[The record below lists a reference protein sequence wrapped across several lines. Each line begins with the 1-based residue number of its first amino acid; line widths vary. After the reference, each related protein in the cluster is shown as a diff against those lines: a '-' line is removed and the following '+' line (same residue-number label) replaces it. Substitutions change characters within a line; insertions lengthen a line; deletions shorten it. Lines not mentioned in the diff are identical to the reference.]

1 MEKTSQMKIL
11 LLYPEF
17 PDTFWSF
24 KHAVTFI
31 GKKAGNPP
39 LGLVTIAAML
49 PTQWEKRLVDMNVTK
64 LKQSDLDWADFV
76 FISAMDVQRAS
87 ARAVIALCKA
97 SQKTM
102 VAGGPLFTAEYESFP
117 DVKYFVL
124 NEGEITLP
132 LFLADLEKGTP
143 QRVYKTDEFP
153 DIRSTPV
160 PMWELVDMNKYDSMN
175 IQFSRGCPYNCEFCN
190 VTALL
195 GHRPRTKSKD
205 QILAE
210 LDKLYSLGWRRSMFF
225 VDDNF
230 IGNKKELKRD
240 ILPALIEWRKG
251 KEGYLFTTE
260 VSINLAD
267 DPELTDLMVKAG
279 FINIFVGIETPDED
293 SLTECHKTQNK
304 GRNLIESVKKLQR
317 AGLQVMAGFIVGFDS
332 DTPSIFQRQ
341 IDFIQKSGIV
351 TAMVGLLQAPHGTQL
366 YDRMVKD
373 GRLLNEMSGD
383 NADGTTNIIP
393 KMDAEVLKSG
403 YLGII
408 EQIYSPKLFYKRIKT
423 FLEEYR
429 PASMNVSIQLNEVM
443 ALFRSIWK
451 LGIIG
456 RERWQYWNLFFWA
469 IFHCPQKFPMAITLS
484 IYGYHFRTVSEL
496 HIFEHRGAAVPV
508 GAAKGQMASA
518 N

>member
-1 MEKTSQMKIL
+1 MKIL
-11 LLYPEF
+11 LVYPEF

-39 LGLVTIAAML
+39 LGLATIAAML
-49 PTQWEKRLVDMNVTK
+49 PTQWEKRLVDMNITR
-64 LKQSDLDWADFV
+64 LKQSDLDWADFI
-76 FISAMDVQRAS
+76 FISAMDVQRES
-87 ARAVIALCKA
+87 VRAVIARCKTI
-97 SQKTM
+97 QKTT
-102 VAGGPLFTAEYESFP
+102 VAGGPLFTAEYEHFP
-117 DVKYFVL
+117 DVDYFVL

-143 QRVYKTDEFP
+143 QRVYQTDEYP

-160 PMWELVDMNKYDSMN
+160 PMWELVDMDKYDSMN
-175 IQFSRGCPYNCEFCN
+175 IQFSRGCPYNCDFCN

-195 GHRPRTKSKD
+195 GHRPRTKTKE
-205 QILAE
+205 QIIAE

-251 KEGYLFTTE
+251 KEGFLFTTE

-279 FINIFVGIETPDED
+279 FVNIFVGIETPDED

-304 GRNLIESVKKLQR
+304 GRNLVESVKRLQR

-366 YDRMVKD
+366 YERMAKD

-383 NADGTTNIIP
+383 NADGTTNIVP

-408 EQIYSPKLFYKRIKT
+408 EQIYSPRLLHSDKDFPERV
-423 FLEEYR
+423 
-429 PASMNVSIQLNEVM
+429 PAFDHECIHPDQ
-443 ALFRSIWK
+443 
-451 LGIIG
+451 
-456 RERWQYWNLFFWA
+456 
-469 IFHCPQKFPMAITLS
+469 
-484 IYGYHFRTVSEL
+484 
-496 HIFEHRGAAVPV
+496 
-508 GAAKGQMASA
+508 
-518 N
+518 

>member
-1 MEKTSQMKIL
+1 MMKIL
-11 LLYPEF
+11 LVYPEF

-39 LGLVTIAAML
+39 LGLATIAAML
-49 PTQWEKRLVDMNVTK
+49 PTQWEKRLVDMNVTR
-64 LKQSDLDWADFV
+64 LKQSDLEWADYV
-76 FISAMDVQRAS
+76 FISAMEVQRAS
-87 ARAVIALCKA
+87 VRAVIARCKT
-97 SQKTM
+97 SQKIM
-102 VAGGPLFTAEYESFP
+102 VAGGPLFTAEYAHFP
-117 DVKYFVL
+117 DVNYFVL

-143 QRVYKTDEFP
+143 QRVYMTDEYP
-153 DIRSTPV
+153 DIRTTPV
-160 PMWELVDMNKYDSMN
+160 PMWELVEMDKYDSMN
-175 IQFSRGCPYNCEFCN
+175 IQFSRGCPYNCDFCN

-195 GHRPRTKSKD
+195 GHRPRTKTKE
-205 QILAE
+205 QIIAE
-210 LDKLYSLGWRRSMFF
+210 LDKLYSLGWRRSIFF

-240 ILPALIEWRKG
+240 ILPALIAWRKG
-251 KEGYLFTTE
+251 KEGFLFTTE

-304 GRNLIESVKKLQR
+304 GRNLVESVKRLQR
-317 AGLQVMAGFIVGFDS
+317 AGFQVMAGFIVGFDS

-366 YDRMVKD
+366 YKRMAKD

-408 EQIYSPKLFYKRIKT
+408 EQIYSPRLFYIRIKT
-423 FLEEYR
+423 FLKEYQ
-429 PASMNVSIQLNEVM
+429 PLSTNVSIQINEVM
-443 ALFRSIWK
+443 AFFRSIFK

-456 RERWQYWNLFFWA
+456 KERWHYWNLFFWTL
-469 IFHCPQKFPMAITLS
+469 FRYPKKFPMAITLS
-484 IYGYHFRTVSEL
+484 IYGYHFRTISEA
-496 HIFEHRGAAVPV
+496 HVFEHRSAGAAIRV
-508 GAAKGQMASA
+508 GSRKGQLVSA
-518 N
+518 D